1 MPVTLRDLLREEGL
15 GLRLCTDTAAVE
27 RVVRWVAVTELADPT
42 EWMTGGELLLTT
54 GLRQRTADT
63 QTAFVRRVAAAGASG
78 IGFGTGLS
86 HPTVPRATVAEAE
99 RLGLAVLEVPYE
111 TPFIAVNRLVAERVT
126 AEDHSAQRR
135 LVDQHDLLVQA
146 LSSGEGLTALL
157 RVLRRVCGSEVAV
170 VDRHGVVLA
179 AVPERSVLLRA
190 LRPGEPAG
198 GDREA
203 GEREA
208 DARGPGERGAGE
220 RGAGAW
226 RPGEQGA
233 GGRPVGA
240 APDRAGPLRLPVR
253 VDGTTVAFLCL
264 RPDGTAPDRTAA
276 DGTAPDRTAPDALPE
291 VLPYAVRLV
300 GLELARRQAY
310 LAGRRELV
318 GQVVEDVVRDVIAP
332 ATAERRLA
340 AFGLDVR
347 SAHRVVLGRPAPPD
361 GPPEERAGGGRP
373 DGGPAADQRLARLC
387 WQAAGGPD
395 SPEPVLTAV
404 VDRYLVAVLPQSAPV
419 EEPARRFGAALSG
432 PNARAAVGVGGC
444 YRGVDGLRR
453 SWFEAQ
459 AALTKG
465 PGVHGGDPLN
475 LSRLLLSAPDLPL
488 KELAAEVLRPLTG
501 FDRANRADLVAT
513 LHAYLAAD
521 CSVQAVAERLYVHRN
536 TVRYRLDQI
545 ERLTG
550 RSLQS
555 LQDRFQLWLALLAVY
570 PERQPALPH
579 AD

>member
-15 GLRLCTDTAAVE
+15 GLRLCTGTAGVE

-42 EWMTGGELLLTT
+42 GWMTGGELLLTT
-54 GLRQRTADT
+54 GLRQRTVEA
-63 QTAFVRRVAAAGASG
+63 QTAFVRRVAAAGASA

-146 LSSGEGLTALL
+146 LSSGEGLPALL
-157 RVLRRVCGSEVAV
+157 RVLRRACGSEVAV

-179 AVPERSVLLRA
+179 AVPERAV
-190 LRPGEPAG
+190 PEPAVP
-198 GDREA
+198 EPA
-203 GEREA
+203 VPEWQ
-208 DARGPGERGAGE
+208 GAGPAGDGAG
-220 RGAGAW
+220 GAGA
-226 RPGEQGA
+226 
-233 GGRPVGA
+233 
-240 APDRAGPLRLPVR
+240 LRLPVR
-253 VDGTTVAFLCL
+253 VDGVVTAYLCL
-264 RPDGTAPDRTAA
+264 RSAGPAA
-276 DGTAPDRTAPDALPE
+276 D

-310 LAGRRELV
+310 LAGLRELV
-318 GQVVEDVVRDVIAP
+318 GQVVEDIVRDVIAP
-332 ATAERRLA
+332 AAAERRLA
-340 AFGLDVR
+340 AFGLDPKG
-347 SAHRVVLGRPAPPD
+347 AHRIVLGRLTPEAGRSGDRPGD
-361 GPPEERAGGGRP
+361 GRGDGRP
-373 DGGPAADQRLARLC
+373 EAEPRLTRLARLS
-387 WQAAGGPD
+387 WQSAGRPD

-404 VDRYLVAVLPQSAPV
+404 VDRYLVAVLPQSVPV
-419 EEPARRFGAALSG
+419 DEPARRFGAALSG
-432 PNARAAVGVGGC
+432 LDAGASVGIGGC

-475 LSRLLLSAPDLPL
+475 LPRLLLSTPDLPL
-488 KELAAEVLRPLTG
+488 KELADDVLRPLTR
-501 FDRANRADLVAT
+501 FDRANRADLVTT

-521 CSVQAVAERLYVHRN
+521 CSVQAVADRLYVHRN

-555 LQDRFQLWLALLAVY
+555 LQDRFQLWLALLAAY
-570 PERQPALPH
+570 PERQPATVPH
-579 AD
+579 TD

>member
-1 MPVTLRDLLREEGL
+1 MPVTLRDLLQEEGL
-15 GLRLCTDTAAVE
+15 GLRLCTGTAGVE
-27 RVVRWVAVTELADPT
+27 RVVRWVAVTELADPS
-42 EWMTGGELLLTT
+42 EWVTGGELLLTT
-54 GLRQRTADT
+54 GLRQRTAAT
-63 QTAFVRRVAAAGASG
+63 QTAFVQRVAAAGVSG

-86 HPTVPRATVAEAE
+86 HPSVPRATVAEAE

-111 TPFIAVNRLVAERVT
+111 TPFIAVNRLVAERIT

-146 LSSGEGLTALL
+146 LLSGEGLTALL
-157 RVLRRVCGSEVAV
+157 RVLRRACGCEVAV

-179 AVPERSVLLRA
+179 ASPERAGALLGP
-190 LRPGEPAG
+190 PGPAPASG
-198 GDREA
+198 IG
-203 GEREA
+203 
-208 DARGPGERGAGE
+208 
-220 RGAGAW
+220 GAGA
-226 RPGEQGA
+226 
-233 GGRPVGA
+233 
-240 APDRAGPLRLPVR
+240 LRLPVR
-253 VDGTTVAFLCL
+253 VDGVVTAFLCL
-264 RPDGTAPDRTAA
+264 RSAGPAA
-276 DGTAPDRTAPDALPE
+276 D

-332 ATAERRLA
+332 AAAERRLA
-340 AFGLDVR
+340 VFGLDPQG
-347 SAHRVVLGRPAPPD
+347 AHRVVLGRLAPED
-361 GPPEERAGGGRP
+361 ERSGERSGSGRQE
-373 DGGPAADQRLARLC
+373 AERRFARLD
-387 WQAAGGPD
+387 WQSAGRPD

-404 VDRYLVAVLPQSAPV
+404 VNRYLVAVLPAATPV

-432 PNARAAVGVGGC
+432 LDARASVGIGGC
-444 YRGVDGLRR
+444 YRGVDGLRW

-465 PGVHGGDPLN
+465 HGVHGGDPLN
-475 LSRLLLSAPDLPL
+475 LPRLLLSTPDLPL
-488 KELAAEVLRPLTG
+488 KELAAEVLRPLTR
-501 FDRANRADLVAT
+501 FDQANRADLVAT

-521 CSVQAVAERLYVHRN
+521 CSVQAVADRLYVHRN

-555 LQDRFQLWLALLAVY
+555 LQDRFQLWLALLAAY
-570 PERQPALPH
+570 PERQPAVPRH
-579 AD
+579 D